1 MPGKIG
7 EGFPEEG
14 TDLNVKGQ
22 TALSLRREGRCL
34 SERGNGTQKC
44 ISVGLEVG
52 GSKRGDGKMRSRP
65 ALDPAVS

>member
-14 TDLNVKGQ
+14 TDLNVTGQ

-44 ISVGLEVG
+44 ISGGPEVEG
-52 GSKRGDGKMRSRP
+52 VNGETAR
-65 ALDPAVS
+65 